1 MTYTYRL
8 KAVKGYEMDFIT
20 VFSPLEIGTIIGW
33 GPDKSEP
40 DGIKRWEVRWQL

>member
-33 GPDKSEP
+33 GPDESEP